1 MSRILPIRT
10 GWEATPGDTSFY
22 PDDLP
27 EEWRLAYFSSE
38 LYGVLLPPALWG
50 RADADL
56 LTQWAADV
64 PVSFTFY
71 LGIDDASPPASDRA
85 VIQKGLGERFG
96 GWVAGS
102 DAFSALEA
110 GAPTYARLGS
120 LCDAAPSRARLLAC
134 EVPDGLH
141 GDLRA
146 ARAWLDALSVAAN
159 GRPALALM
167 GPARFGDVLRWQ
179 SLVHLL
185 GLG

>member
-1 MSRILPIRT
+1 MSRIVPIRT
-10 GWEATPGDTSFY
+10 GWDAPPGDTSFY

-27 EEWRLAYFSSE
+27 EEWRLTYFSNE
-38 LYGVLLPPALWG
+38 LYSVLLPPALWG

-64 PVSFTFY
+64 PVSFAFY
-71 LGIDDASPPASDRA
+71 LGIDDPNPTVSDRA
-85 VIQKGLGERFG
+85 VIQERLGERFG
-96 GWVAGS
+96 GWVAGP
-102 DAFSALEA
+102 DAFGELDAC
-110 GAPTYARLGS
+110 APTYARLGS
-120 LCDAAPSRARLLAC
+120 LSDAASPRARLLAC
-134 EVPDGLH
+134 EVPEGLH

-146 ARAWLDALSVAAN
+146 ARAWLDALCAAAN